1 MILGGF
7 CPTFFVISFYDERVG
22 AFHHT
27 LVQDGQNPVWCKFAW
42 LINFHAL
49 INLVLPANHAKIATN
64 ALQNYGAAY
73 AV

>member
-49 INLVLPANHAKIATN
+49 INLVLPCKTMAQHMRCEM
-64 ALQNYGAAY
+64 LG
-73 AV
+73 